1 MFFTFPVPF
10 SVSMAGAIRV
20 GNLLGAGNG
29 AQGLTVTKLTL
40 GSTNGVMLTTAVLV
54 LIFRDK
60 IPYSECCQTS
70 AMTALPTAIKPG
82 RDRWDWLAPLLV
94 SIRW

>member
-60 IPYSECCQTS
+60 IPYSECSDICDDCP
-70 AMTALPTAIKPG
+70 ATAIKPG
-82 RDRWDWLAPLLV
+82 RDRWGWLAPLLV

>member
-10 SVSMAGAIRV
+10 SVSMAGTIRV

-40 GSTNGVMLTTAVLV
+40 GCTNAIMLSTAVLV

-60 IPYSECCQTS
+60 IPYSESCQTS
-70 AMTALPTAIKPG
+70 AAMSALPAAIKPY
-82 RDRWDWLAPLLV
+82 RDRWD
-94 SIRW
+94 

>member
-60 IPYSECCQTS
+60 IPYSECCRH
-70 AMTALPTAIKPG
+70 PP
-82 RDRWDWLAPLLV
+82 R
-94 SIRW
+94 

>member
-60 IPYSECCQTS
+60 IPYSESCRH
-70 AMTALPTAIKPG
+70 LP
-82 RDRWDWLAPLLV
+82 R
-94 SIRW
+94 